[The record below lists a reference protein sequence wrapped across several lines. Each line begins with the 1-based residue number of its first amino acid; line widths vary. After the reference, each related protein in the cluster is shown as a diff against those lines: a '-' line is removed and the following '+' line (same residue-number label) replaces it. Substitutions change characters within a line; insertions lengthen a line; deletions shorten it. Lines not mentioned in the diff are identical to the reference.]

1 MQNHSSKKTSMPHR
15 DAAVPRIPVFVGLLL
30 ILIPLAESVN
40 GSVLWGMNY
49 HSPKLMSQVGDMVA
63 WVKLIAVCAG
73 VYLIFKQKG
82 ALKLLFKNK
91 WVSNILNIFIAVV
104 AFIQVNLGFFD
115 VAMDMVLTDN
125 TDYFHKEFE
134 IGKNTIYVHT
144 LDQGALGKAYHN
156 FYLKCPLP
164 LHRFELKPIE
174 QTDWVLDLQ
183 LKVTDV
189 GFGVFNGRGE
199 FKHDIGL
206 NGINCT

>member
-1 MQNHSSKKTSMPHR
+1 M
-15 DAAVPRIPVFVGLLL
+15 
-30 ILIPLAESVN
+30 
-40 GSVLWGMNY
+40 
-49 HSPKLMSQVGDMVA
+49 
-63 WVKLIAVCAG
+63 
-73 VYLIFKQKG
+73 
-82 ALKLLFKNK
+82 
-91 WVSNILNIFIAVV
+91 

-115 VAMDMVLTDN
+115 VAMYMVLTDN

-174 QTDWVLDLQ
+174 QTDWVVDLQ
-183 LKVTDV
+183 LKATDV

>member
-15 DAAVPRIPVFVGLLL
+15 DAAVRRIPVFVGLLL

-63 WVKLIAVCAG
+63 WVKLIAVCVG

-156 FYLKCPLP
+156 FYLLGF
-164 LHRFELKPIE
+164 RF
-174 QTDWVLDLQ
+174 TA
-183 LKVTDV
+183 
-189 GFGVFNGRGE
+189 
-199 FKHDIGL
+199 
-206 NGINCT
+206 